1 MAEPEIRRMS
11 VDEFLAWEPGDGERY
26 ELVDGQ
32 PRAMTG
38 ARIRHDR
45 IVRRVLRLLEDRT
58 AGGPCEP
65 FSSDI
70 GIHTPRGDLRR
81 PDVTVDCGPRDPDDT
96 VARRPVVVVE
106 VLSPS
111 TKHYDLLVKIID
123 YKAIPSL
130 RHILFVEPDDLR
142 AILYSRSPD
151 GSWTELSLIGAD
163 TEVDLAAI
171 GARVRLGALYGG
183 DPGLLGG
190 TIDV

>member
-1 MAEPEIRRMS
+1 MAEPDVRRMS
-11 VDEFLAWEPGDGERY
+11 VGEFLAWEPGDGLRY
-26 ELVDGQ
+26 ELVDGW

-45 IVRRVLRLLEDRT
+45 VVRRLLRVLEDRT
-58 AGGPCEP
+58 GAGPCEP

-81 PDVTVDCGPRDPDDT
+81 PDATVDCGPRDPDDT
-96 VARRPVVVVE
+96 IARMPVVVVE

-130 RHILFVEPDDLR
+130 CHILFVEPDDLR
-142 AILYSRSPD
+142 AILYSRGAD
-151 GSWTELSLIGAD
+151 GSWAELSLIGAD

-171 GARVRLGALYGG
+171 GARFRLGALYGD
-183 DPGLLGG
+183 DPTLSGG